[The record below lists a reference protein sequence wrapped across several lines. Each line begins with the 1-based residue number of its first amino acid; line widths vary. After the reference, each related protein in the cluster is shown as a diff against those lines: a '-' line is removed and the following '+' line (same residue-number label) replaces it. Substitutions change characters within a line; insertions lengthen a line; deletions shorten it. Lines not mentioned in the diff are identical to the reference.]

1 MKNKKLAFE
10 TLRTV
15 LAVAIALAI
24 ALVTILLVSDTPG
37 VALKAFIIGPF
48 DSLRHFGNVLE
59 MMIPLIFTGLSISI
73 MFAAAQFN
81 LGAEGAFF
89 MGAVVS
95 SFIAVRWSLP
105 VVIHPIVSILFG
117 GLTGAV
123 FCGIP
128 ALLKV
133 KWGASELVSSLMFN
147 YIAFFFGLYLI
158 NYFLRDVNAG
168 AMVSYKLLESA
179 KLPVIIP
186 RTRVHWGII
195 IAVLAIILMYYYVFR
210 TRWGYRTRVT
220 GLNMLFAEYAGIKT
234 ATVIISA
241 QLIGGFVA
249 GAGGSIELL
258 GLYRRFSWQL
268 LPGYGWSGV
277 IVAILA
283 RRNPAYIPLAAFFLA
298 YLRIGADLMSRQSDV
313 QNEIV
318 AIIQGIMIVLIAA
331 AGFLEKQQYRM
342 IFKDATRDLAV
353 EESRTGEVEA

>member
-10 TLRTV
+10 TMRTV
-15 LAVAIALAI
+15 LAVAIALLI
-24 ALVTILLVSDTPG
+24 ALITILLVSDAPAE
-37 VALKAFIIGPF
+37 ALRAFLLGPLG
-48 DSLRHFGNVLE
+48 SLRHFGNVLE
-59 MMIPLIFTGLSISI
+59 MMIPLVFTGLAISI
-73 MFAAAQFN
+73 MFTAAQFN

-89 MGAVVS
+89 MGAVAA
-95 SFIAVRWSLP
+95 SFTAVRLTLP
-105 VVIHPIVSILFG
+105 VFLHPAAAILAG

-168 AMVSYKLLESA
+168 AMVSYRLLETA
-179 KLPVIIP
+179 KLPYILNK
-186 RTRVHWGII
+186 TRVHVGFI
-195 IAVLAIILMYYYVFR
+195 IAAAAVFVMYIYTYR
-210 TRWGYRTRVT
+210 TRWGYRTRLT
-220 GLNMLFAEYAGIKT
+220 GLNAKFAEYAGIRT
-234 ATVIISA
+234 AAVVISS
-241 QLIGGFVA
+241 QVIGGFIA

-258 GLYRRFSWQL
+258 GLYRRFSWQQ

-283 RRNPAYIPLAAFFLA
+283 RRNPAYVPLAAFFLA

-318 AIIQGIMIVLIAA
+318 SLIQGVMIVLIAA
-331 AGFLEKQQYRM
+331 AGFLEKAQYRM
-342 IFKDATRDLAV
+342 VVHDATR
-353 EESRTGEVEA
+353 EMTESVQPVQEV

>member
-10 TLRTV
+10 SLRTV
-15 LAVAIALAI
+15 LAVAISLVI
-24 ALVTILLVSDTPG
+24 ALVTILLVSDVPG
-37 VALKAFIIGPF
+37 VALKAFLFGPL
-48 DSLRHFGNVLE
+48 DSMRHFGNVLE
-59 MMIPLIFTGLSISI
+59 MMIPLIFTGLAVGI
-73 MFAAAQFN
+73 MFQADQFN

-95 SFIAVRWSLP
+95 SFVAILWPMPAFIHP
-105 VVIHPIVSILFG
+105 VVTILMG

-158 NYFLRDVNAG
+158 NYFLRDPNAG
-168 AMVSYKLLESA
+168 AMVSYLLPATA
-179 KLPVIIP
+179 KLPYIIP
-186 RTRVHWGII
+186 NTRVHFGLI
-195 IAVLAIILMYYYVFR
+195 IALLAVAAMYFFNYR
-210 TRWGYRTRVT
+210 TRWGYKNRLT
-220 GLNMLFAEYAGIKT
+220 GFNSLFAEYAGIKT
-234 ATVIISA
+234 AAVVISA
-241 QLIGGFVA
+241 QLIGGFIA

-258 GLYRRFSWQL
+258 GLYRRFSWQN

-318 AIIQGIMIVLIAA
+318 AIIQGVMIVLIAA
-331 AGFLEKQQYRM
+331 AGFLEKAQYKMVFR
-342 IFKDATRDLAV
+342 DATKDLAD
-353 EESRTGEVEA
+353 TGNKIQEVEG

>member
-10 TLRTV
+10 SLRTV
-15 LAVAIALAI
+15 LAIAISLIIALI
-24 ALVTILLVSDTPG
+24 TILLVSDMPG
-37 VALKAFIIGPF
+37 AALKAFLFGPL
-48 DSLRHFGNVLE
+48 DSMRHFGNVLE
-59 MMIPLIFTGLSISI
+59 MMIPLIFTGLAVGV
-73 MFAAAQFN
+73 MFQADQFN

-95 SFIAVRWSLP
+95 AFVAIQWPMPSFIHP
-105 VVIHPIVSILFG
+105 VVTIFMG

-158 NYFLRDVNAG
+158 NYFLRDINAG
-168 AMVSYKLLESA
+168 AMVSFLLPATA
-179 KLPVIIP
+179 KLPFIIP
-186 RTRVHWGII
+186 KTRVHFGLI
-195 IAVLAIILMYYYVFR
+195 IAFFAVAVMYFFNYR
-210 TRWGYRTRVT
+210 TRWGYKNQLT
-220 GLNMLFAEYAGIKT
+220 GFNSLFAEYAGIKT
-234 ATVIISA
+234 AAVVISA
-241 QLIGGFVA
+241 QLIGGFIA

-258 GLYRRFSWQL
+258 GLYRRFSWQN

-318 AIIQGIMIVLIAA
+318 AIIQGVMIVLIAA
-331 AGFLEKQQYRM
+331 AGFLEKAQYKMVFR
-342 IFKDATRDLAV
+342 DATKDLAKPGKK
-353 EESRTGEVEA
+353 TQEVEG

>member
-10 TLRTV
+10 SLRSV
-15 LAVAIALAI
+15 LAIAISLAI
-24 ALVTILLVSDTPG
+24 ALVTILLVSDVPG
-37 VALKAFIIGPF
+37 VALKAFLFGPL
-48 DSLRHFGNVLE
+48 DSMRHFGNVLE
-59 MMIPLIFTGLSISI
+59 MMIPLVFTGLAVSI
-73 MFAAAQFN
+73 MFSAAQFN

-95 SFIAVRWSLP
+95 SFVAVQWTLP
-105 VVIHPIVSILFG
+105 VVIHPIVSILVG

-158 NYFLRDVNAG
+158 NYFLRDPNAG
-168 AMVSYKLLESA
+168 AMVSYKLLATA
-179 KLPVIIP
+179 KLPFIIP
-186 RTRVHWGII
+186 NTRVHFGII
-195 IAVLAIILMYYYVFR
+195 IAVLAIVVMYFFNYR
-210 TRWGYRTRVT
+210 TRWGYKTRLT
-220 GLNMLFAEYAGIKT
+220 GLNSLFAEYSGIKT
-234 ATVIISA
+234 AAVVISA
-241 QLIGGFVA
+241 QLIGGFIA

-258 GLYRRFSWQL
+258 GLYRRFSWQQ

-318 AIIQGIMIVLIAA
+318 AIIQGVMIVLIAA
-331 AGFLEKQQYRM
+331 AGFLEKAQYKMVFR
-342 IFKDATRDLAV
+342 DATKDLAD
-353 EESRTGEVEA
+353 SGKKIQEVEG